1 MLEHNKSLRRPRS
14 AAKLRSATTP
24 NPRWSPQSYR
34 TPQVRRQGAT
44 ITNAFDILTY
54 MADPNTLRAST
65 QTTGPLS
72 PLLDE
77 SQLSPM
83 DKSASR
89 EILGWNEEKSREEL
103 TELLERADS
112 TIKQHEAGV
121 FQFIELHLVYIH
133 DI

>member
-34 TPQVRRQGAT
+34 TPQVRRQGAAT
-44 ITNAFDILTY
+44 TTSAFDILTY
-54 MADPNTLRAST
+54 MTDHNTLRAST
-65 QTTGPLS
+65 RATGPLS

-77 SQLSPM
+77 SHLSPM

-112 TIKQHEAGV
+112 TIKQHEAGT
-121 FQFIELHLVYIH
+121 F
-133 DI
+133 